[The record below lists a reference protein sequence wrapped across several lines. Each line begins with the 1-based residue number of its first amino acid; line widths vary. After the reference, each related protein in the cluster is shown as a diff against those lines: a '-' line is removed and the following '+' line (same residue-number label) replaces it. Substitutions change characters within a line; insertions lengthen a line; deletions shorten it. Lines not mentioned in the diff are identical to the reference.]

1 MSNPFRL
8 ETDDRT
14 DEMRAEDRAKKKAAG
29 KCPGKSRGPM
39 DTDCLDDHETP
50 IQCRYNLNFNKN
62 KRGIKEDPSQR
73 EKERFD
79 IKRLF
84 DAVASGDVSKLEGLK
99 EYLSKTNKKLTDTE
113 YRHNGKT
120 ALLKALLNLR
130 NGENDTVEHLLKIPE
145 KEEDLKELVN
155 APYTDCFYKG
165 QTPLHVAIER
175 RSKHFA
181 DLLIQKGANVHA
193 KACGSFFQP
202 HGETCFYFGELPL
215 SLAACTNQKE
225 IVDLLMDNPVSKA
238 DVREKDSQ
246 GNTVLHAL
254 VAVADNSPENTDFV
268 ICMYDYILTKDAHM
282 NPKRQKLEDIQ
293 NNQGLTTIK
302 LAAKTGKI
310 GLFEHILHREFQ
322 QEECRH
328 LSRKFTEWA
337 YGPIYSSLYDLASVD
352 TYEKN
357 SVLEIVVYGT
367 EIPNRLEML
376 QVEPLNKLL
385 EDKWNRFAHRIFL
398 FNFICYLIYLFIFTA
413 ICSHHREGQAFL
425 PEKTT
430 SGYLFFTGEIITCA
444 ASVYFFIK
452 GLMDMMRKPPRMKTL
467 LIDGYSDL
475 NFFFQAV
482 CFLLCVVLYAFDS
495 KAYLAFLVVCLAF
508 SWVNLLYFSRG
519 SRHMGIYSVMIQRMI
534 LSDML
539 RFLFVYIVFLVGF
552 SAAVNTL
559 LKESDLEP
567 APTSP
572 PTSPPTSSPKTHTNC
587 SRVGGRSLFTD
598 PDTSEGCTKP
608 TYKNI
613 SFTTLELFKFTIGMG
628 DLEFTDQY
636 QYQHVFYI
644 LLITYIILTYIL
656 LLNML
661 IALMSKRVEKMSK
674 ESTSIWR
681 LQRAIT
687 TLDLERTLCWCL
699 KTKLRSGV
707 ERDLG
712 KRETDVR
719 QCLRV
724 EEVNWNKWSR
734 HVGIISE
741 DPGDFSR
748 GPPSPTR
755 PQRGQTWRGFLRD
768 FSRRRPM
775 TRISEDEEQEMKPM
789 AYTSV

>member
-1 MSNPFRL
+1 MSKPFSL

-14 DEMRAEDRAKKKAAG
+14 DEERARAKATKKACG
-29 KCPGKSRGPM
+29 KEKNVRGPM
-39 DTDCLDDHETP
+39 DTDFLDDHVIPT
-50 IQCRYNLNFNKN
+50 QVRFDLNFDK
-62 KRGIKEDPSQR
+62 KIRGIKEDPSQR
-73 EKERFD
+73 EKEKFD

-84 DAVASGDVSKLEGLK
+84 DAVSSGDVSKLEGLQ
-99 EYLSKTNKKLTDTE
+99 EYLHKQKKKLTDTS
-113 YRHNGKT
+113 YRHKGKT

-130 NGENDTVEHLLKIPE
+130 NGENDTVEHLLDIAE
-145 KEEDLKELVN
+145 KTGNLEELVN

-175 RSKHFA
+175 RSKRFA
-181 DLLIQKGANVHA
+181 ELLIQKGADVHA

-225 IVDLLMDNPVSKA
+225 LVDLLMDNSFSKA
-238 DVREKDSQ
+238 DVRQKDSQ

-254 VAVADNSPENTDFV
+254 VEVADNSQENTDFV
-268 ICMYDYILTKDAHM
+268 ISMYDYILTKDAHV
-282 NPKRQKLEDIQ
+282 NPERTKMEDIQ
-293 NNQGLTTIK
+293 NNQGLTPIK

-337 YGPIYSSLYDLASVD
+337 YGPIYSSLYDLASLD

-357 SVLEIVVYGT
+357 SALEIVVYGT
-367 EIPNRLEML
+367 EIPKRLEML
-376 QVEPLNKLL
+376 QIEPLNHLL
-385 EDKWNRFAHRIFL
+385 EDKWNRFAYRIFL

-413 ICSHHREGQAFL
+413 ICSHHKEGQSFL
-425 PEKTT
+425 PGNTI
-430 SGYLFFTGEIITCA
+430 SDWLYFTGEVIVCA

-452 GLMDMMRKPPRMKTL
+452 GLMDMKRKPPRPKTL

-475 NFFFQAV
+475 IFFFQAV
-482 CFLLCVVLYAFDS
+482 CFLLCVVLYIFS
-495 KAYLAFLVVCLAF
+495 HKSYLAFLVVCLAL
-508 SWVNLLYFSRG
+508 SWINLLYFSRG

-534 LSDML
+534 LSDIV
-539 RFLFVYIVFLVGF
+539 RFLFVYFVFLFGF

-559 LKESDLEP
+559 LKESDSEADP
-567 APTSP
+567 TPTAPP
-572 PTSPPTSSPKTHTNC
+572 PQAQTNC
-587 SRVGGRSLFTD
+587 THGRGRSLFTD
-598 PDTSEGCTKP
+598 PEQSQGCTKP

-636 QYQHVFYI
+636 QYQHVFYV
-644 LLITYIILTYIL
+644 LLISYIVLTYIL

-661 IALMSKRVEKMSK
+661 IALMSKRVEKMSQ
-674 ESTSIWR
+674 ESTNIWR

-687 TLDLERTLCWCL
+687 TLDLERTLCWFL
-699 KTKLRSGV
+699 KRKLRSGV

-712 KRETDVR
+712 RKEKDVR

-724 EEVNWNKWSR
+724 EEVNWNKWNR
-734 HVGIISE
+734 NVGIISE

-748 GPPSPTR
+748 SPPSPTR
-755 PQRGQTWRGFLRD
+755 PQRGQSWRGFLRD

-775 TRISEDEEQEMKPM
+775 THIPEEGQEMRPL
-789 AYTSV
+789 AYSNA

>member
-1 MSNPFRL
+1 
-8 ETDDRT
+8 
-14 DEMRAEDRAKKKAAG
+14 
-29 KCPGKSRGPM
+29 
-39 DTDCLDDHETP
+39 
-50 IQCRYNLNFNKN
+50 
-62 KRGIKEDPSQR
+62 
-73 EKERFD
+73 

-113 YRHNGKT
+113 CKIRTSLSPSSQFTHSTILIKQQII
-120 ALLKALLNLR
+120 
-130 NGENDTVEHLLKIPE
+130 TVNK
-145 KEEDLKELVN
+145 
-155 APYTDCFYKG
+155 
-165 QTPLHVAIER
+165 
-175 RSKHFA
+175 
-181 DLLIQKGANVHA
+181 LLISTKQQLYRRRKTILSFYQKNLYQVTLDTYSY
-193 KACGSFFQP
+193 CSFS
-202 HGETCFYFGELPL
+202 TGELPL

-413 ICSHHREGQAFL
+413 ICSHHREGQVS
-425 PEKTT
+425 
-430 SGYLFFTGEIITCA
+430 SGHIVS
-444 ASVYFFIK
+444 ASKVRY
-452 GLMDMMRKPPRMKTL
+452 R
-467 LIDGYSDL
+467 
-475 NFFFQAV
+475 
-482 CFLLCVVLYAFDS
+482 
-495 KAYLAFLVVCLAF
+495 F
-508 SWVNLLYFSRG
+508 SLS
-519 SRHMGIYSVMIQRMI
+519 YSVFLSQMI

-552 SAAVNTL
+552 S
-559 LKESDLEP
+559 P

-644 LLITYIILTYIL
+644 LLIAYIILTYIL

-681 LQRAIT
+681 LGWTR
-687 TLDLERTLCWCL
+687 DCKKRWTLC
-699 KTKLRSGV
+699 LRSHSFN
-707 ERDLG
+707 E
-712 KRETDVR
+712 
-719 QCLRV
+719 
-724 EEVNWNKWSR
+724 N
-734 HVGIISE
+734 
-741 DPGDFSR
+741 
-748 GPPSPTR
+748 
-755 PQRGQTWRGFLRD
+755 
-768 FSRRRPM
+768 
-775 TRISEDEEQEMKPM
+775 
-789 AYTSV
+789 

>member
-29 KCPGKSRGPM
+29 KW
-39 DTDCLDDHETP
+39 
-50 IQCRYNLNFNKN
+50 
-62 KRGIKEDPSQR
+62 IKEDPSQR

-452 GLMDMMRKPPRMKTL
+452 GVRILMDMMRKPPRMKTL

-572 PTSPPTSSPKTHTNC
+572 PTSPPT
-587 SRVGGRSLFTD
+587 RVGGRSLFTD

-644 LLITYIILTYIL
+644 LLI
-656 LLNML
+656 
-661 IALMSKRVEKMSK
+661 RVEKMSK

-755 PQRGQTWRGFLRD
+755 PQRGTLRNTLLY
-768 FSRRRPM
+768 FQEELKKKHIKQHLITTGGQIPPERS
-775 TRISEDEEQEMKPM
+775 EQEMKPM

>member
-1 MSNPFRL
+1 
-8 ETDDRT
+8 
-14 DEMRAEDRAKKKAAG
+14 
-29 KCPGKSRGPM
+29 
-39 DTDCLDDHETP
+39 
-50 IQCRYNLNFNKN
+50 
-62 KRGIKEDPSQR
+62 DPSQR

-113 YRHNGKT
+113 CKIRTSLSPSSQFTHSTILIKQQII
-120 ALLKALLNLR
+120 
-130 NGENDTVEHLLKIPE
+130 TVNK
-145 KEEDLKELVN
+145 
-155 APYTDCFYKG
+155 
-165 QTPLHVAIER
+165 
-175 RSKHFA
+175 
-181 DLLIQKGANVHA
+181 LLISTKHTYSY
-193 KACGSFFQP
+193 CSFS
-202 HGETCFYFGELPL
+202 TGELPL

-413 ICSHHREGQAFL
+413 ICSHHREGQVS
-425 PEKTT
+425 
-430 SGYLFFTGEIITCA
+430 SGHIVS
-444 ASVYFFIK
+444 ASKVRYK
-452 GLMDMMRKPPRMKTL
+452 HNGR
-467 LIDGYSDL
+467 
-475 NFFFQAV
+475 
-482 CFLLCVVLYAFDS
+482 
-495 KAYLAFLVVCLAF
+495 F
-508 SWVNLLYFSRG
+508 SLS
-519 SRHMGIYSVMIQRMI
+519 YSVFLSQMI

-572 PTSPPTSSPKTHTNC
+572 PTSPPT
-587 SRVGGRSLFTD
+587 RVGGRSLFTD

-644 LLITYIILTYIL
+644 LLIAYIILTYIL

-719 QCLRV
+719 QCLR
-724 EEVNWNKWSR
+724 
-734 HVGIISE
+734 
-741 DPGDFSR
+741 
-748 GPPSPTR
+748 
-755 PQRGQTWRGFLRD
+755 
-768 FSRRRPM
+768 
-775 TRISEDEEQEMKPM
+775 
-789 AYTSV
+789 

>member
-1 MSNPFRL
+1 
-8 ETDDRT
+8 
-14 DEMRAEDRAKKKAAG
+14 
-29 KCPGKSRGPM
+29 
-39 DTDCLDDHETP
+39 
-50 IQCRYNLNFNKN
+50 
-62 KRGIKEDPSQR
+62 DPSQR

-113 YRHNGKT
+113 CKIRTSLSPSSQFTHSTILIKQQII
-120 ALLKALLNLR
+120 
-130 NGENDTVEHLLKIPE
+130 TVNK
-145 KEEDLKELVN
+145 
-155 APYTDCFYKG
+155 
-165 QTPLHVAIER
+165 
-175 RSKHFA
+175 
-181 DLLIQKGANVHA
+181 LLISTKQQLYRRRKTILSFYQKNLYQHSTYSY
-193 KACGSFFQP
+193 CSFS
-202 HGETCFYFGELPL
+202 TGELPL

-413 ICSHHREGQAFL
+413 ICSHHREGQVS
-425 PEKTT
+425 
-430 SGYLFFTGEIITCA
+430 SGHIVS
-444 ASVYFFIK
+444 ASKVRY
-452 GLMDMMRKPPRMKTL
+452 R
-467 LIDGYSDL
+467 
-475 NFFFQAV
+475 
-482 CFLLCVVLYAFDS
+482 
-495 KAYLAFLVVCLAF
+495 F
-508 SWVNLLYFSRG
+508 SLS
-519 SRHMGIYSVMIQRMI
+519 YSVFLSQMI

-644 LLITYIILTYIL
+644 LLIAYIILTYIL

-719 QCLRV
+719 QCLR
-724 EEVNWNKWSR
+724 NYW
-734 HVGIISE
+734 
-741 DPGDFSR
+741 
-748 GPPSPTR
+748 
-755 PQRGQTWRGFLRD
+755 
-768 FSRRRPM
+768 
-775 TRISEDEEQEMKPM
+775 
-789 AYTSV
+789 TSWWI

>member
-1 MSNPFRL
+1 YIDLSGMGVLLN
-8 ETDDRT
+8 
-14 DEMRAEDRAKKKAAG
+14 DE
-29 KCPGKSRGPM
+29 
-39 DTDCLDDHETP
+39 
-50 IQCRYNLNFNKN
+50 KN

-113 YRHNGKT
+113 FDLVLYSC
-120 ALLKALLNLR
+120 LLCIINCVYNASEAVLVLCYTP
-130 NGENDTVEHLLKIPE
+130 GLK
-145 KEEDLKELVN
+145 
-155 APYTDCFYKG
+155 Y
-165 QTPLHVAIER
+165 HV
-175 RSKHFA
+175 S
-181 DLLIQKGANVHA
+181 GA
-193 KACGSFFQP
+193 KCTYSYCSFS
-202 HGETCFYFGELPL
+202 TGELPL

-413 ICSHHREGQAFL
+413 ICSHHREGQVSSGHIHATTTTPNQPPPTKWW
-425 PEKTT
+425 PEFG
-430 SGYLFFTGEIITCA
+430 SGLGRAWMC
-444 ASVYFFIK
+444 
-452 GLMDMMRKPPRMKTL
+452 
-467 LIDGYSDL
+467 
-475 NFFFQAV
+475 
-482 CFLLCVVLYAFDS
+482 
-495 KAYLAFLVVCLAF
+495 
-508 SWVNLLYFSRG
+508 W
-519 SRHMGIYSVMIQRMI
+519 MILDMI

-552 SAAVNTL
+552 SA
-559 LKESDLEP
+559 
-567 APTSP
+567 
-572 PTSPPTSSPKTHTNC
+572 
-587 SRVGGRSLFTD
+587 GGRSLFTD

-644 LLITYIILTYIL
+644 LLIAYIILTYIL

-719 QCLRV
+719 QCLR
-724 EEVNWNKWSR
+724 
-734 HVGIISE
+734 
-741 DPGDFSR
+741 
-748 GPPSPTR
+748 
-755 PQRGQTWRGFLRD
+755 
-768 FSRRRPM
+768 
-775 TRISEDEEQEMKPM
+775 
-789 AYTSV
+789 